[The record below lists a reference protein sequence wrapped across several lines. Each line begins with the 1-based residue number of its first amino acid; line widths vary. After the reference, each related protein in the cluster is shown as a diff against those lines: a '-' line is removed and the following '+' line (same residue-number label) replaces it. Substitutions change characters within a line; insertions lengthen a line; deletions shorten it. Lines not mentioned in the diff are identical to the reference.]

1 MSSARG
7 KTAYRRSAKRRVRQ
21 GKRWIFPV
29 VLLLCVLIAAFGA
42 SAAYFV
48 YSPAGYNDEDV
59 TKYVRSIYGKNWK
72 LQKREENPDGYSTT
86 TGFLY
91 KDEETDSTF
100 SVFSLSVPVEK
111 DSVQTGRSHKALYDN
126 YFSKVIDSH
135 MEELTELAQKTYKN
149 GGPELVIEEAGLPDA
164 AFGAQYAFH
173 VYLESGAQ
181 LEETAKLIA
190 AMDRLLAFSCGTGEE
205 PWTSLR
211 AATPSVRVYM
221 KPVRAVTGGV
231 DAVTHA
237 AKPGTDPDASV
248 SSPLLSDWRTAPA
261 RAGCRISTISLT
273 DRTSAA
279 RLGRE
284 EVFKRLENDYVD
296 AAKIRGSDFYV
307 ISDELFNKYPAPILT
322 LVNIGGHDMRNDTK
336 YSYRFAYH
344 RKTQTYWLIGM
355 DPCEDFEGNPFGD
368 YPMRGA
374 FAHLVECLGGSF
386 SGGEWTGSW
395 RFGTIYRD
403 ASVKTHWT
411 PRSPYTHL
419 SFRLLRDHNLTMLD
433 EVPGELAGTGAVA
446 SGRPFSMRDLI
457 KMLDVRITINQK
469 DMTAVMFRDF
479 NE

>member
-164 AFGAQYAFH
+164 AFRCP
-173 VYLESGAQ
+173 VCLPCLSGERSTIGGDSKAHRRYGQ
-181 LEETAKLIA
+181 A
-190 AMDRLLAFSCGTGEE
+190 AGFFLRDGRGTLDI
-205 PWTSLR
+205 P
-211 AATPSVRVYM
+211 
-221 KPVRAVTGGV
+221 
-231 DAVTHA
+231 
-237 AKPGTDPDASV
+237 
-248 SSPLLSDWRTAPA
+248 
-261 RAGCRISTISLT
+261 AGCHSLCT
-273 DRTSAA
+273 CLYEACQGGYR
-279 RLGRE
+279 RCGR
-284 EVFKRLENDYVD
+284 R
-296 AAKIRGSDFYV
+296 
-307 ISDELFNKYPAPILT
+307 
-322 LVNIGGHDMRNDTK
+322 
-336 YSYRFAYH
+336 
-344 RKTQTYWLIGM
+344 
-355 DPCEDFEGNPFGD
+355 DPC
-368 YPMRGA
+368 R
-374 FAHLVECLGGSF
+374 
-386 SGGEWTGSW
+386 
-395 RFGTIYRD
+395 
-403 ASVKTHWT
+403 
-411 PRSPYTHL
+411 
-419 SFRLLRDHNLTMLD
+419 
-433 EVPGELAGTGAVA
+433 
-446 SGRPFSMRDLI
+446 
-457 KMLDVRITINQK
+457 
-469 DMTAVMFRDF
+469 
-479 NE
+479 